1 MAGGISGVIG
11 GSSIPLKSSLCM
23 LSFLSI
29 ILYYILPKI
38 SYAHTHR
45 SLHTTL
51 YLDSTINHFLFSLY
65 YLIYELSLYDPIVR
79 IQSPFRSNFR
89 HWGRFGYEYH

>member
-38 SYAHTHR
+38 SHAHTPFPAYH
-45 SLHTTL
+45 
-51 YLDSTINHFLFSLY
+51 
-65 YLIYELSLYDPIVR
+65 IVSR
-79 IQSPFRSNFR
+79 LN
-89 HWGRFGYEYH
+89 Y